1 MTLQEK
7 YARVLLESCLKVE
20 ENQPLFISYNI
31 ERSDFVR
38 IVTKI
43 ALGMGVK
50 DIYFDGSDPY
60 IKHEALL
67 NLEVDEL
74 KGLTFW
80 NKKMWDVYAEKD
92 AAFLMLA
99 SETPGLMKDV
109 DPEKLSAMTKY
120 AQETRRGFDAR
131 RDKSELA
138 WCIAAVPTTAW
149 AEELFKESANPV
161 EDLWNSIFD
170 ICSIKE
176 DDPVAIWNEKI
187 SKLKIRGKK
196 LTDYQF
202 KTLKYKSSNGT
213 DFSID
218 LPKGHIW
225 ASGNEKLANGKE
237 VLVNFPT
244 EEVFTSPDCQSANGI
259 VYSSKPLSYQDVLID
274 NFNIKFENGKVVEV
288 HAEQGEETLK
298 QMVNVCENAD
308 RLGEVAL
315 VPFDSPIS
323 RRKSNCT
330 ALSGSEN
337 RKFRRR
343 RKWKTE
349 KHRLRRR
356 SGRSRISS
364 TKRSPWITRSRQ
376 AWKSSLTPLTARPG
390 RSGCS
395 IRAATAS
402 IRCLTRG
409 RSTSAALPSK
419 TGRASPALSY
429 KAANP
434 SLHPSTPRT
443 VGLPPA
449 WMKNPAS

>member
-323 RRKSNCT
+323 NTNRVFLETLFDENAACHI
-330 ALSGSEN
+330 ALGDSFPECIENGPTIDKEVLFNEHNLNKCDSHVDFMVGNSDMNIIGITEDGKEIPIFINGNFSEEFN
-337 RKFRRR
+337 
-343 RKWKTE
+343 
-349 KHRLRRR
+349 
-356 SGRSRISS
+356 
-364 TKRSPWITRSRQ
+364 
-376 AWKSSLTPLTARPG
+376 
-390 RSGCS
+390 
-395 IRAATAS
+395 
-402 IRCLTRG
+402 
-409 RSTSAALPSK
+409 
-419 TGRASPALSY
+419 
-429 KAANP
+429 
-434 SLHPSTPRT
+434 
-443 VGLPPA
+443 
-449 WMKNPAS
+449 